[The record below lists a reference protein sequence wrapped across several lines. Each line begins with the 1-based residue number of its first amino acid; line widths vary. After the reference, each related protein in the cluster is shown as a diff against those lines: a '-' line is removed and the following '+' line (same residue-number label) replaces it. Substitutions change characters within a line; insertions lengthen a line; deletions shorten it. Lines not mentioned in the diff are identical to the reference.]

1 MPVDINI
8 EYDDREVVEALNRLF
23 RAGQDLTPA
32 MREIAGAL
40 EDAAVEA
47 FDSERSPSGEPWADL
62 SEHTKRRRSKK
73 KKWPG
78 QILQVSSRLRN
89 NLTSHYDSDSAA
101 GGFNL
106 VYAPTHQLG
115 ASEGEFGSTSRGR
128 PIPFGDIPA
137 RPSLGRSDDLDAEIL
152 DIINRHFEDALRRS

>member
-40 EDAAVEA
+40 EDAAAEA
-47 FDSERSPSGEPWADL
+47 FDSERSPGGEPWADL

-101 GGFNL
+101 AGFNL
-106 VYAPTHQLG
+106 VYAG
-115 ASEGEFGSTSRGR
+115 SVAEKGEMT
-128 PIPFGDIPA
+128 
-137 RPSLGRSDDLDAEIL
+137 L
-152 DIINRHFEDALRRS
+152 